1 MKRTL
6 ALLFVLALLLSL
18 AVPALAAEDY
28 ELQYSNMNGERV
40 ESDPPSLKQ
49 ITLKADLDPLLVEK
63 ITTYHWN
70 EGYGGDGPIYISI
83 WEGDTQLGEWQAT
96 PSDNYYYW
104 SVFPNIVMIPGH
116 TYVVRDSELETW
128 SYNEASGNCGMF
140 ELYGSFVP
148 GYVAPG
154 GYDEVVTYRDIKI
167 VLDGTLIIPRD
178 ANGDVVDPFIL
189 NGTTYLP
196 LRAVAG
202 ALGLGIQ
209 WDGPTSTITLT
220 SGAAK
225 AANYGESSGN
235 VGTALYTLVYRGI
248 KIILDGALIT
258 PRDASGNVVEPFIID
273 GTTYLPVRA
282 LSNALGFDVGG
293 DNATSTVSISS
304 GASSGGSQSGGSGWV
319 MIYEKATQ
327 TPDYESPSGI
337 YFDTYSWEKDEEK
350 GLIRGYSKQ
359 EAKPDD
365 PTRHYQCTQF
375 ETTCTL
381 PPKSGAPGEKVTFDL
396 TAALVETISDQYY
409 FGASC
414 SIQTAAPGSG
424 PDVAGRYCWN
434 VLDEGAD
441 WDYHL
446 NTPTAGIGGG
456 NIDPGDSCTVFWR
469 FPQNPQPGDRT
480 SVYFRTNAVQIEWC
494 YEYREGGVPASPA
507 PEPGNG
513 GSQPPAPTPEPGRDD
528 SGRILRIR
536 TLQDLLE
543 FAADVN
549 GGEDYAGLTVTLD
562 ADLTLNTGVL
572 DDSLALNSGSF
583 VAWEPI
589 GTSQHPFRG
598 VFEGNGHTIS
608 GLYANDGDK
617 AYQGLFGVVEG
628 AEVRN
633 VTVADSWF
641 SVKECAG
648 PVVGCARQRSVID
661 GCVSKGCAVYTKE
674 RSGGIVGWTDHS
686 DVYNCEA
693 YVLCSSERC
702 CGGIVGDVYSD
713 GKIYNCSVAGKVLGN
728 NLCCGITG
736 GSTAADQQNCLC
748 IAAVEG
754 YLIVGGPGYRTT
766 AWCYALESGGQSLG
780 VDYDTVRSFGADAM
794 LSAPV
799 TVGEKSCASILEALN
814 AWVDMNSGNGMRY
827 LRWQQGGGYP
837 YLNFGG

>member
-18 AVPALAAEDY
+18 AAPALAAEDY

-167 VLDGTLIIPRD
+167 VLDGTLLIPRD
-178 ANGDVVDPFIL
+178 ANGEVVDPFIL

-248 KIILDGALIT
+248 KIILDGTLIT

-282 LSNALGFDVGG
+282 LSNALGFDVGW

-480 SVYFRTNAVQIEWC
+480 SVFFRTNAVQIEWC
-494 YEYREGGVPASPA
+494 YEYRESGVPA
-507 PEPGNG
+507 EPGNG
-513 GSQPPAPTPEPGRDD
+513 GSQSGGGSWVLIYEDTEQRPDETSGMYSDSYGWEKDEVHGLMCHSHVKVADGQPYQKTEFMVTCTLPPKYGEPG
-528 SGRILRIR
+528 
-536 TLQDLLE
+536 
-543 FAADVN
+543 
-549 GGEDYAGLTVTLD
+549 
-562 ADLTLNTGVL
+562 
-572 DDSLALNSGSF
+572 
-583 VAWEPI
+583 
-589 GTSQHPFRG
+589 
-598 VFEGNGHTIS
+598 
-608 GLYANDGDK
+608 
-617 AYQGLFGVVEG
+617 
-628 AEVRN
+628 
-633 VTVADSWF
+633 
-641 SVKECAG
+641 
-648 PVVGCARQRSVID
+648 
-661 GCVSKGCAVYTKE
+661 
-674 RSGGIVGWTDHS
+674 
-686 DVYNCEA
+686 
-693 YVLCSSERC
+693 
-702 CGGIVGDVYSD
+702 
-713 GKIYNCSVAGKVLGN
+713 GKI
-728 NLCCGITG
+728 TF
-736 GSTAADQQNCLC
+736 D
-748 IAAVEG
+748 IAAVLVETNIAKYYFG
-754 YLIVGGPGYRTT
+754 DSGSVQFGGPGKEMGAAGHYLMNILDEDGARTHPDSVGAGT
-766 AWCYALESGGQSLG
+766 GGGNTNAGESCTVFWNFPNFPQPGDRCSFYFMSFGVETEWCYE
-780 VDYDTVRSFGADAM
+780 Y
-794 LSAPV
+794 
-799 TVGEKSCASILEALN
+799 
-814 AWVDMNSGNGMRY
+814 
-827 LRWQQGGGYP
+827 QG
-837 YLNFGG
+837 

>member
-6 ALLFVLALLLSL
+6 ALLFILALLLSL

-28 ELQYSNMNGERV
+28 ELQYSNMNSERV
-40 ESDPPSLKQ
+40 ESDPPKLKQ

-116 TYVVRDSELETW
+116 TYVIRDSETETW

-282 LSNALGFDVGG
+282 LSNALGFDVGW

-304 GASSGGSQSGGSGWV
+304 GASSGGGQSGGSGWV

-327 TPDYESPSGI
+327 TEDYESPSGI
-337 YFDTYSWEKDEEK
+337 YYDTYSWEKDEEK
-350 GLIRGYSKQ
+350 GLIRAYSTK

-365 PTRHYQCTQF
+365 STRHYQCSKF
-375 ETTCTL
+375 ETTCTI
-381 PPKSGAPGEKVTFDL
+381 PPKSGAPGEKILFDIS
-396 TAALVETISDQYY
+396 AALLETISDQYY
-409 FGASC
+409 FGANC
-414 SIQTAAPGSG
+414 TVQWAAPGKE
-424 PDVAGRYCWN
+424 PNIAGRLCYN

-441 WDYHL
+441 WTY
-446 NTPTAGIGGG
+446 NPAGADASVGGG
-456 NIDPGDSCTVFWR
+456 SVNPGSSCTVYWI
-469 FPQNPQPGDRT
+469 FPRNPQPGDQI
-480 SVYFRTNAVQIEWC
+480 SVYFMTNAVQIEWC
-494 YEYREGGVPASPA
+494 YEYRESGVPASPA
-507 PEPGNG
+507 LEPGNG
-513 GSQPPAPTPEPGRDD
+513 GSQPPAPAPEPGRDD

-617 AYQGLFGVVEG
+617 AYQGLFGVIEG

-661 GCVSKGCAVYTKE
+661 GCVSKGCAVYTKV

-713 GKIYNCSVAGKVLGN
+713 GKIYNCSVEGKVLGN

-736 GSTAADQQNCLC
+736 GSTAADLQNCLC

>member
-28 ELQYSNMNGERV
+28 ELLFSNMNGEKVQSGPPKVKQFTFRG
-40 ESDPPSLKQ
+40 DPALIHQ
-49 ITLKADLDPLLVEK
+49 
-63 ITTYHWN
+63 ITTYHYN
-70 EGYGGDGPIYISI
+70 NRNGTEAPGTISI
-83 WEGDTQLGEWQAT
+83 WEGDTKLGEWQAT
-96 PSDNYYYW
+96 GRSYNGIDNLYW
-104 SVFPNIVMIPGH
+104 DIYPDFVMLPDH
-116 TYVVRDSELETW
+116 SYVVRVSDHDSW
-128 SYNEASGNCGMF
+128 SYNEDSSNCGML
-140 ELYGSFVP
+140 ELYGSYVP

-282 LSNALGFDVGG
+282 LSNALGFDVGW

-327 TPDYESPSGI
+327 TPDYESTSGI
-337 YFDTYSWEKDEEK
+337 YFDTYFWEKDEEK

-365 PTRHYQCTQF
+365 PTRNYQCTQF

-494 YEYREGGVPASPA
+494 YEYREGGVPA
-507 PEPGNG
+507 EPGNG
-513 GSQPPAPTPEPGRDD
+513 GSQSGGDSRPGGNSWALIYEDTTQKE
-528 SGRILRIR
+528 SG
-536 TLQDLLE
+536 T
-543 FAADVN
+543 
-549 GGEDYAGLTVTLD
+549 
-562 ADLTLNTGVL
+562 
-572 DDSLALNSGSF
+572 
-583 VAWEPI
+583 
-589 GTSQHPFRG
+589 
-598 VFEGNGHTIS
+598 EGM
-608 GLYANDGDK
+608 YANTYTWWKDEEKGLMCHDHINEALGDTYQKTETLLTSTLPPKYGAPGDK
-617 AYQGLFGVVEG
+617 ITFDIAATLVDTNIAKYYFGDSSEIMWALPGKAMGASGTVFWNILDEGTDYHRNLQTPNAGTGGGNINYGDSCTVFWYFPSYPQPGDRWSVYFCSYGVQTEWCYEYQG
-628 AEVRN
+628 
-633 VTVADSWF
+633 
-641 SVKECAG
+641 
-648 PVVGCARQRSVID
+648 
-661 GCVSKGCAVYTKE
+661 
-674 RSGGIVGWTDHS
+674 
-686 DVYNCEA
+686 
-693 YVLCSSERC
+693 
-702 CGGIVGDVYSD
+702 
-713 GKIYNCSVAGKVLGN
+713 
-728 NLCCGITG
+728 
-736 GSTAADQQNCLC
+736 
-748 IAAVEG
+748 
-754 YLIVGGPGYRTT
+754 
-766 AWCYALESGGQSLG
+766 
-780 VDYDTVRSFGADAM
+780 
-794 LSAPV
+794 
-799 TVGEKSCASILEALN
+799 
-814 AWVDMNSGNGMRY
+814 
-827 LRWQQGGGYP
+827 
-837 YLNFGG
+837 